1 MKRWIYVCIIVL
13 LLITVIWCIY
23 DNLRLTLTTYTVSS
37 ERIPSEFKGFRI
49 LQISDLHN
57 ANFGRN
63 NETLIRTISNAKP
76 DIIVITGDIVDSH
89 RTDYDHAVHVA
100 EAAAAIAPTYY
111 VPGNHEARIGSFGK
125 LSQLLSDAGVT
136 VLRNQFVKIKKD
148 DQQLYMIGL
157 EDQTFTLRQHAET
170 LEVINSLSSV
180 DTPYTILLSHRPE
193 LFNVYVKSNVDLVLS
208 GHAHGGQFR
217 LPVVGGLFA
226 PGQGFFPTY
235 DAGQFQTGNTT
246 MIVSRG
252 LGNSIFPFRFNNPP
266 ELVLI
271 ELN

>member
-1 MKRWIYVCIIVL
+1 MKRCIKICIIVL
-13 LLITVIWCIY
+13 LLAVIWCIY

-37 ERIPSEFKGFRI
+37 DRIPDAFHGYRI

-57 ANFGRN
+57 ANFGKN
-63 NETLIRTISNAKP
+63 NETLIRTISDAKP
-76 DIIVITGDIVDSH
+76 DMIVITGDIVDSH
-89 RTDYDHAVHVA
+89 RTDYEHAIHVA
-100 EAAAAIAPTYY
+100 EAAAEIAPTYY

-136 VLRNQFVKIKKD
+136 VLRNQLIRINRDGQHFYI
-148 DQQLYMIGL
+148 IGL

-170 LEVINSLSSV
+170 LEVIKGLSPTDS
-180 DTPYTILLSHRPE
+180 PYIILLSHRPE

-217 LPVVGGLFA
+217 IPFIGGVFA

-235 DAGQFQTGNTT
+235 DAGQFNSGNTT

-252 LGNSIFPFRFNNPP
+252 LGNSLFPIRFNNPP

-271 ELN
+271 ELQ

>member
-1 MKRWIYVCIIVL
+1 MKRWIYICIIVF

-23 DNLRLTLTTYTVSS
+23 DNHRLTLTTYIVSS
-37 ERIPSEFKGFRI
+37 DRLPDAFRGFRI

-63 NETLIRTISNAKP
+63 NETLIRTIANAKP
-76 DIIVITGDIVDSH
+76 DMIVITGDIVDSH
-89 RTDYDHAVHVA
+89 RTDYDHAIHVA
-100 EAAAAIAPTYY
+100 KAAADIAPTYY

-136 VLRNQFVKIKKD
+136 VLRNQFVRLKHE
-148 DQQLYMIGL
+148 DQQLYIIGL

-170 LEVINSLSSV
+170 LEVIKDLSPT

-217 LPVVGGLFA
+217 LPALGGLYA
-226 PGQGFFPTY
+226 PGQGIFPTY

-252 LGNSIFPFRFNNPP
+252 LGNSVFPFRVNNPP
-266 ELVLI
+266 ELVMV